1 MVKMTICEIFAIIF
15 SLCIYI
21 NSFYCIIANNLSV
34 FNIYSLFLIQKTP
47 SKAML
52 LNYLQDSEILGFL

>member
-1 MVKMTICEIFAIIF
+1 MVKMTISKIITIFF

-21 NSFYCIIANNLSV
+21 TSFYCIIANNLFV
-34 FNIYSLFLIQKTP
+34 FNIYSLFLFQKPP

-52 LNYLQDSEILGFL
+52 LNNLQDSKN